1 MKRQL
6 AGWAFGALAAGVAL
20 WATCAAWA
28 AWAPALPA
36 GDVSPVVSAAAPTL
50 AVPAGRVARAHPTL
64 PAPRPLPVARNDGNG
79 NAALE
84 IQIAAA
90 RRGDAQAAL
99 AAYRGLAAC
108 VQPDGPGCP
117 GLPASLL
124 QERVRFLAQAVRAGL
139 PGAQLD
145 FYFEGPDLMQT
156 QDEQALQ
163 AWRTEAL
170 AGLQA
175 AAARCEPL
183 AAGVLATLYDSGE
196 LAPRDPSLAVAYAVA
211 EGRWRGRGVSDAS
224 LRDRLAEPIDDAAL
238 AAARQQGLALAAA
251 CR

>member
-6 AGWAFGALAAGVAL
+6 AGWGFGALAAGVAL
-20 WATCAAWA
+20 CAAWA
-28 AWAPALPA
+28 AWAPAMPA
-36 GDVSPVVSAAAPTL
+36 GAVSPAASVAAPTRADTAGL
-50 AVPAGRVARAHPTL
+50 GVPTVPEL
-64 PAPRPLPVARNDGNG
+64 PAPRPLRVARNDGDG

-99 AAYRGLAAC
+99 VAYRGLAAC

-117 GLPASLL
+117 GLPPSLL

-238 AAARQQGLALAAA
+238 AAARQRGLALAAA